1 MTITAQ
7 YAFSLFPVQR
17 DRHKKFF
24 TRTIMSAILKF
35 YKEGAMK
42 FESLEDALRFA
53 IEKEKSANLLY
64 IHFQDIV
71 KDMAAKK
78 LLQELANQELQ
89 HRQLIENAMNKG
101 DISAIGEKKA
111 TDEIG
116 FSDFMSAGSI
126 NSMSD
131 PQDVMQYALKME
143 SSSYDLYK
151 GLLDN
156 YRGTQMESLFDR
168 LAQEELTHKNILEEQ
183 YEKHFA
189 QWM

>member
-1 MTITAQ
+1 
-7 YAFSLFPVQR
+7 
-17 DRHKKFF
+17 
-24 TRTIMSAILKF
+24 
-35 YKEGAMK
+35 MK